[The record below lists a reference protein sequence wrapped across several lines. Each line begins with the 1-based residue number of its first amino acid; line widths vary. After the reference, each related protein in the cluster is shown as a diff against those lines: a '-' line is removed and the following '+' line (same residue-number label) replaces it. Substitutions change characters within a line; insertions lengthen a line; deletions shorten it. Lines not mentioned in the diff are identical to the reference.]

1 MHKKLPSPLLLIT
14 DRTQS
19 KRPLTETVAAALE
32 GGCRWVML
40 REKDLPPDALL
51 ALAREIAALTSA
63 RGATLSVN
71 SDIAAAQAL
80 KAGLHLPADGS
91 ALAAR
96 AALGPAALIGKSAH
110 SLEEIEKAQDTGAD
124 YVTLSPV
131 FASASKPGYGPA
143 LGIVG
148 LRRAAAR
155 LPIPIVALAGIDADN
170 AGPCLKAGA
179 SAVAVMGS
187 VMRADDPAAEVRAL
201 LAALQQAAS

>member
-1 MHKKLPSPLLLIT
+1 MHRSLPAPLLLIT

-40 REKDLPPDALL
+40 REKDLPPDDLL
-51 ALAREIAALTSA
+51 DLARQISALTSA
-63 RGATLSVN
+63 KGAALSIN
-71 SDIAAAQAL
+71 GNLAAAKAL

-96 AALGPAALIGKSAH
+96 AALGPGALIGKSAH
-110 SLEEIEKAQDTGAD
+110 SLQEAEKALDTDAD
-124 YVTLSPV
+124 YVTLSPI

-143 LGIVG
+143 LGTEG

-155 LPIPIVALAGIDADN
+155 LSIPIVALAGIEAGN
-170 AGPCLKAGA
+170 AGACIRAGA
-179 SAVAVMGS
+179 SAVAVMGG

-201 LAALQQAAS
+201 LDALRQVAS

>member
-1 MHKKLPSPLLLIT
+1 LRPLPAPLLLIT

-19 KRPLTETVAAALE
+19 KRPLIETVAAAIE

-40 REKDLPPDALL
+40 REKDLPPDAFLV
-51 ALAREIAALTSA
+51 LAREIAALA
-63 RGATLSVN
+63 ERNGATLSIN
-71 SDIAAAQAL
+71 GDIAAAKAL

-96 AALGPAALIGKSAH
+96 AALRPAALIGKSAH
-110 SLEEIEKAQDTGAD
+110 NLEEIEKAQDTGAD
-124 YVTLSPV
+124 YVTLSPI

-143 LGIVG
+143 LGIEG

-155 LPIPIVALAGIDADN
+155 LPIPVVALAGIDADN

-179 SAVAVMGS
+179 SAVAIMGG

-201 LAALQQAAS
+201 LDALHQGAS